1 MASYLQIFST
11 FAKIGAFTIGGGYA
25 MIPLVRDEI
34 VKKGWLEE
42 KDFPDIVALSQSA
55 PGLLAVNISIFV
67 GYRLKGTKGSI
78 VATLGSVAPPFLI
91 ILIIAMA
98 FTGFQDNPVV
108 VRIFKG
114 IRPVVVAL
122 IAVPMLQMAR
132 QANKKWWMWGI
143 LSGKIPGQQEKGGQE
158 MIFIQLF
165 TTFFIIGLFTIGGG
179 YAMLSLIQAQV
190 VSVHGWIDEQTFTD
204 IVAISQM
211 TPGPIGI
218 NSATYIGYSVLEQT
232 GAPEFICILGSF
244 TASMAVV
251 LPSFILVLGICKMY
265 NKFQNNRTM
274 EGVLTGLKPTVAGL
288 IGAAA
293 VILITPEN
301 FPDWKSWVLFAAAFL
316 ASWWWKA
323 SPIITIIAG
332 GVLGLILY

>member
-1 MASYLQIFST
+1 
-11 FAKIGAFTIGGGYA
+11 
-25 MIPLVRDEI
+25 
-34 VKKGWLEE
+34 
-42 KDFPDIVALSQSA
+42 
-55 PGLLAVNISIFV
+55 
-67 GYRLKGTKGSI
+67 
-78 VATLGSVAPPFLI
+78 
-91 ILIIAMA
+91 
-98 FTGFQDNPVV
+98 
-108 VRIFKG
+108 
-114 IRPVVVAL
+114 
-122 IAVPMLQMAR
+122 
-132 QANKKWWMWGI
+132 
-143 LSGKIPGQQEKGGQE
+143 

-265 NKFQNNRTM
+265 NK
-274 EGVLTGLKPTVAGL
+274 
-288 IGAAA
+288 
-293 VILITPEN
+293 
-301 FPDWKSWVLFAAAFL
+301 SWVLFAAAFL